1 MLLPVTL
8 YLNHN
13 LLTHYGI
20 LGHGTPNPFA
30 CLLFP
35 QGRLPN
41 GKYTKAWTDF
51 LFLAYYIIFWSL

>member
-1 MLLPVTL
+1 MLLPITL

-13 LLTHYGI
+13 LLTHFGI

-30 CLLFP
+30 SLLFP

-41 GKYTKAWTDF
+41 GKYTKAWTDV